1 MFKKYFLI
9 DSSNSFSKLFLSLNE
24 YFKSK
29 NNAIVIY
36 NNNNLFKLIKK
47 IIPDWLTPRI
57 FKVSMT
63 LMPDLYSGLSS
74 NNILWIHDTL
84 FFEEEFVFG
93 NNKNIYEKEKTQ
105 LLERAKKAKLIV
117 TPSEYSKEKIKN
129 FLNIED
135 KKIIVQYCQLIKAD
149 YDAVLNDQIFI
160 EKVRKK
166 YIIQKKVKNIIF
178 IGSPHYRKNLKTVVD
193 VFEMLNKKIHHLNLI
208 VVSYAR
214 KDIPITFEIYSNLI
228 NNHNIKFLS
237 HVSNNELVA
246 LIKVSDIL
254 LNPTLEEG
262 FGLPNIEA
270 QICETIVV
278 SSNTSCIPEILSNSA
293 ILVDPLNKDEI
304 YNSCL
309 NVLENKID
317 CEKIIKN
324 GVENSLR
331 YTDINNY
338 DNLYKIILNLSN
350 ESVN

>member
-129 FLNIED
+129 FLNIEE

-160 EKVRKK
+160 EKVIKK
-166 YIIQKKVKNIIF
+166 YEIQKKVKNIIF

-193 VFEMLNKKIHHLNLI
+193 VFEMLNKKIHDLNLI

-237 HVSNNELVA
+237 HVSNTELVA

>member
-293 ILVDPLNKDEI
+293 ILVDPLNKDE
-304 YNSCL
+304 
-309 NVLENKID
+309 
-317 CEKIIKN
+317 
-324 GVENSLR
+324 
-331 YTDINNY
+331 
-338 DNLYKIILNLSN
+338 
-350 ESVN
+350 

>member
-1 MFKKYFLI
+1 MSLLTIPLDIQELIGYHIKFCSVKY
-9 DSSNSFSKLFLSLNE
+9 
-24 YFKSK
+24 
-29 NNAIVIY
+29 V
-36 NNNNLFKLIKK
+36 IKK
-47 IIPDWLTPRI
+47 LTN
-57 FKVSMT
+57 KV
-63 LMPDLYSGLSS
+63 
-74 NNILWIHDTL
+74 
-84 FFEEEFVFG
+84 
-93 NNKNIYEKEKTQ
+93 
-105 LLERAKKAKLIV
+105 
-117 TPSEYSKEKIKN
+117 
-129 FLNIED
+129 
-135 KKIIVQYCQLIKAD
+135 
-149 YDAVLNDQIFI
+149 
-160 EKVRKK
+160 
-166 YIIQKKVKNIIF
+166 VKNIITLYSQDIRATQPSRF
-178 IGSPHYRKNLKTVVD
+178 CSFT
-193 VFEMLNKKIHHLNLI
+193 NKEL
-208 VVSYAR
+208 Y
-214 KDIPITFEIYSNLI
+214 NLI

-270 QICETIVV
+270 QICEIIVV

-338 DNLYKIILNLSN
+338 DNLYKIILNLLFPFYIEIFQMVIPLNKQESFLSDSEKN
-350 ESVN
+350 EHSSCLN